1 MEENQNLNQPTSFK
15 TPQPDDLQSEESKAS
30 VRERLLQE
38 QGDKPHPTDQG
49 VNEDEVLQKNDD
61 TKDSEHSAEHIGED
75 IGLANLQIGIA
86 NRLAD

>member
-1 MEENQNLNQPTSFK
+1 MEDNQTLNQPTSFK

-38 QGDKPHPTDQG
+38 QGDQPHPTEQG
-49 VNEDEVLQKNDD
+49 VNEDDVLQKNDD
-61 TKDSEHSAEHIGED
+61 TTDSEHNAEHITED